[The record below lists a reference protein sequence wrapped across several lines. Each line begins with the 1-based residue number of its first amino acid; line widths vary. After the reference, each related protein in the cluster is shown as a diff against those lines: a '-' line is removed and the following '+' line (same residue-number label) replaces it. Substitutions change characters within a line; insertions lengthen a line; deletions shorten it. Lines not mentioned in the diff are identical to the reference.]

1 VDSERRAKSDEDR
14 WLTLAQA
21 VSRGEPVNWDKVEKQ
36 TVDPEENDIV
46 RALRALDG
54 IARVHKS
61 SPLAPAIPSKESE
74 QITVELERWRH
85 LTILERVGQG
95 TFGIV
100 YRAHENGLD
109 REVALKLLRPKAD
122 RLIDPD
128 AVLNEARLLARVR
141 HPNVVT
147 VYGAESIDGQ
157 VGVWME
163 FIRGRTLE
171 ELLASQGSFGAR
183 EAAAIGID
191 LCHAL
196 AAVHGAGLLHRDVKC
211 QNVMREEGGRIVL
224 MDFGAGAELPQR
236 LATLDDL
243 AGTPLYLAPELLA
256 GGPPSIAADIYSLG
270 VLLFHLVSNGY
281 PVEGDTKDGIQRAHE
296 GRERRRLRDLRPDLP
311 DAFVRVIERALAT
324 DPKARHATA
333 GTFADELAASLGFL
347 PESRSGEQR
356 SDERATSDARQRAR
370 YLLTGG
376 ITLLVAAVAG
386 VWWTMTMSG
395 TQQPGRQDNVVAT
408 NGTGA
413 LPNATVVDPASYE
426 IGAKFH
432 VMKASQGSLLKAGDR
447 LKPGDRLF
455 LTVESSKPVYVYV
468 INQDERGQSYLLFP
482 LSGYNVTNPLP
493 GGFVNRL
500 PGARGPEEIFW
511 MVDSVGEREHFFV
524 FASPD
529 KLDQFEQSLAA
540 LPRPALDRPVTSLL
554 LPKEA
559 IGTLRS
565 VGALAKS
572 EAAPAASD
580 RQEFAFA
587 TPLKESPET
596 TRGFWAREIVFTNP
610 APAR

>member
-1 VDSERRAKSDEDR
+1 VETERSPKRDEDR

-21 VSRGEPVNWDKVEKQ
+21 VSRGEPVNWDKIEKQ
-36 TVDPEENDIV
+36 AVDPEANDIV

-61 SPLAPAIPSKESE
+61 SPPVPAIPSEESE
-74 QITVELERWRH
+74 QVTVELERWRH
-85 LTILERVGQG
+85 LTMLERVGQG

-100 YRAHENGLD
+100 YRARENGLD
-109 REVALKLLRPKAD
+109 REVALKLLWPKAD

-147 VYGAESIDGQ
+147 VYGAESIDDQ

-171 ELLASQGSFGAR
+171 ELLVSQGSLGAR

-196 AAVHGAGLLHRDVKC
+196 AAVHRAGLLHRDVKC

-224 MDFGAGAELPQR
+224 MDFGAGAELPHR
-236 LATLDDL
+236 LATLDDV
-243 AGTPLYLAPELLA
+243 AGTPLYLAPELFA
-256 GGPPSIAADIYSLG
+256 GGPPSVAADIYSLG

-281 PVEGDTKDGIQRAHE
+281 PVEGRTKDGIQRAHE

-324 DPKARHATA
+324 DPTARHATA
-333 GTFADELAASLGFL
+333 GAFADELAASLGFL
-347 PESRSGEQR
+347 PGSRSGEEL
-356 SDERATSDARQRAR
+356 SDERANSESRQRAR
-370 YLLTGG
+370 YRLAGG
-376 ITLLVAAVAG
+376 VALLVAAIAAG
-386 VWWTMTMSG
+386 VWWTMSG
-395 TQQPGRQDNVVAT
+395 TQQPGRQDDVVAT
-408 NGTGA
+408 NGTAA

-432 VMKASQGSLLKAGDR
+432 VMKASQGTLLKAGDR

-455 LTVESSKPVYVYV
+455 LTVESSRPVYVYV

-482 LSGYNVTNPLP
+482 LSGYNVTNPLA
-493 GGFVNRL
+493 GGFLNRL
-500 PGARGPEEIFW
+500 PGARGTEEIFW

-529 KLDQFEQSLAA
+529 KLDQFEQRLAA
-540 LPRPALDRPVTSLL
+540 LPRPALDKPVTSVL

-559 IGTLRS
+559 IGMLRS

-572 EAAPAASD
+572 EAAPAASNSD
-580 RQEFAFA
+580 EFDFA

-610 APAR
+610 APAK